1 MGGLNGSFDGYLWLA
16 GWMDRYMK
24 YGFCFGIVRIYGT
37 SVSGTTCVASDA
49 RESCGLWEVKGAENF
64 GRKRSEGCILCDAEQ
79 TNECL
84 ALTIPRLLDCAVRS
98 LTAPAS
104 AFFFDIVPF
113 LLGCCPPRVNCFLAC
128 HTVCRCGFSNRRNV
142 SCPSAVRSPESSW
155 SYTAYLD
162 HCSLQFHNYCM

>member
-104 AFFFDIVPF
+104 AFFF
-113 LLGCCPPRVNCFLAC
+113 
-128 HTVCRCGFSNRRNV
+128 
-142 SCPSAVRSPESSW
+142 
-155 SYTAYLD
+155 
-162 HCSLQFHNYCM
+162 